1 MTMSKKL
8 DKLVSD
14 AKSQL
19 ETGEVIHQ
27 SVLGAFKTKRLGTD
41 SARVGAL
48 IATDRKIIFYGKKT
62 FGFETEIF
70 PFSSIS
76 SIELSKGVIG
86 HKISI
91 FASGNKAEMSGIAS
105 PNVNEFLS
113 YVREHLGKKS
123 ESSAAA
129 SSDADELKKFA
140 DLRDAGIITDEE
152 FNAKKKQILGI

>member
-1 MTMSKKL
+1 MSKKL
-8 DKLVSD
+8 DKLVAE

-19 ETGEVIHQ
+19 EAGEVIQ
-27 SVLGAFKTKRLGTD
+27 QAVLGAFKTKRLGAD

-48 IATDRKIIFYGKKT
+48 IATDRKILFYGKKT

-113 YVREHLGKKS
+113 YVRENLGSKP
-123 ESSAAA
+123 A
-129 SSDADELKKFA
+129 SSVAALSAADELKKFA
-140 DLRDAGIITDEE
+140 ELKDAGIISDEE
-152 FNAKKKQILGI
+152 FNAKKKQILGL